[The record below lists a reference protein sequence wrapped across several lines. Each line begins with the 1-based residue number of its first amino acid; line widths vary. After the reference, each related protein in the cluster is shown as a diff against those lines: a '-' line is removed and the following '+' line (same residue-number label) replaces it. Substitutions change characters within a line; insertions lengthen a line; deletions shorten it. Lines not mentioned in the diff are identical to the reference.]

1 MRVFL
6 SIALGVYLFV
16 VSFFFFVPFAS
27 IVNTYSS
34 FGDVDI
40 EAYEALKDDGV
51 STMISYQGSDV
62 LEIESENL
70 IALLLANVLNLG
82 DVEPRGM
89 FESLFPAKIDSANVI
104 VGFWSPHKP
113 SFYFSGDFGEGS
125 GSLDLVDGVIKIEV
139 IPEVVFKNNNSL
151 IFSKARV
158 DGDKYIFEYKL

>member
-1 MRVFL
+1 M
-6 SIALGVYLFV
+6 
-16 VSFFFFVPFAS
+16 
-27 IVNTYSS
+27 VNTYSS
-34 FGDVDI
+34 FSGADVH
-40 EAYEALKDDGV
+40 AYEALKEDEI
-51 STMISYQGSDV
+51 STMISYEGSDV
-62 LEIESENL
+62 LEIKSDN
-70 IALLLANVLNLG
+70 LLALFFVNVLNLA
-82 DVEPRGM
+82 DVQTRGM

-125 GSLDLVDGVIKIEV
+125 GSLDLVDGVLKIEV